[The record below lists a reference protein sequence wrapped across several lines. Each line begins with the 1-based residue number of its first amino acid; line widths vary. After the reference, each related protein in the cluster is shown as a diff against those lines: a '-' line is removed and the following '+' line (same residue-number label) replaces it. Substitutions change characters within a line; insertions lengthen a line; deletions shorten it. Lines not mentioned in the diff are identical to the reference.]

1 MPKKLVNNTPK
12 KNFRSYFFLD
22 RYVVSFKTL
31 EKHPLFPRGIPMGRY
46 EIAVTIEIK
55 ECEDPVDQ
63 NPVEQADGSYRLVIS
78 EKTASS
84 IDECEQ
90 ALLQTN
96 YAAVRQAVAAHLT
109 DLSKKKPKSKE
120 LRRTNSK
127 RSSCAFLSSLRQRS
141 HPSQQSRF
149 GSVAL
154 RPALSNGLPL
164 SFDSKW

>member
-1 MPKKLVNNTPK
+1 
-12 KNFRSYFFLD
+12 
-22 RYVVSFKTL
+22 
-31 EKHPLFPRGIPMGRY
+31 MGRY

-96 YAAVRQAVAAHLT
+96 YAAVRQAVAVHLT
-109 DLSKKKPKSKE
+109 DLSKKKPKNMPENMPKSARK
-120 LRRTNSK
+120 
-127 RSSCAFLSSLRQRS
+127 
-141 HPSQQSRF
+141 
-149 GSVAL
+149 
-154 RPALSNGLPL
+154 
-164 SFDSKW
+164 